1 MFESRSMVCGLLAC
15 GVSVSAMGQSQWVSQ
30 GQTGLLY
37 QMDSRGD
44 RVLDYSAAGYMGGVA
59 LPDPLSLVDASRIVD
74 LTPISGDN
82 LAQIRAAI
90 QQVSGMSQQANGY
103 RGIVRFAPGQYDI
116 SNSLRIESSGVV
128 LLGAGDGA
136 NPASNTILRS
146 TSTNDIDIIDVGD
159 RDASND
165 ISRVGSPINILDKV
179 VPAGATSLRVADAS
193 GFSAGDWVNVKH
205 TPTQAWFDAVGVN
218 DPEWNTSNDRFTTQH
233 ERRITRVEGDRVF
246 FHAPISHSIDSRLA
260 QGTVEFYS
268 DDRVDHVGI
277 ANIRGTSVYNAA
289 ETGTAS
295 GRPIFTDEDHARTF
309 IAFNHAEE
317 SWATGVT
324 GQHLISS
331 AVSVGVVS
339 RSITVEDAT
348 YIDPVSQVTGGRRY
362 AFNTQGGLVLMKD
375 LEADSARR
383 AFINNST
390 FNGFNRGPNVFLD
403 GEGTNS
409 FVRSGPHAG
418 YSTGALYDNISD
430 DGGFEARKASS
441 PSVHGWR
448 GAHTVVWNSAAS
460 EFQIANPPF
469 ARNFLIGSEGA
480 LSSSTT
486 ASGATLDSH
495 GQRIA
500 FNDPDNPLDSLYV
513 QQLLEQQR
521 NPNIEKREYWLGDFD
536 QFEVDGPGS
545 ADDLYVDADWR
556 TQVENITGWRSGM
569 PLVGTD
575 DEGINRLI
583 PFSFQYE
590 LAPDEEVVS
599 AVLTLATRRLG
610 SHSDNDTLFLD
621 GLTESHQLLF
631 GSQEAWGMMF
641 DDDIQ
646 VVSIELLGD
655 IDFMQ
660 DGLFNVLVSDDRP
673 VDWAHLQL
681 SVATIT
687 DILLGDYNGNGIVD
701 AADYTV
707 WQDSFGSTTDLAADG
722 NGNGVID
729 AADFTIWQDN
739 FGNTQAAPTSNIPEP
754 TSAATIIAVFAL
766 AGYRQR

>member
-1 MFESRSMVCGLLAC
+1 MFELESMVCGLLTC
-15 GVSVSAMGQSQWVSQ
+15 CVSLTALGQSQWVSK
-30 GQTGLLY
+30 GQTGLVY

-44 RVLDYSAAGYMGGVA
+44 RVLDYSAAGYKGGLE
-59 LPDPLSLVDASRIVD
+59 LPDPLSLVDTSRIID

-82 LAQIRAAI
+82 LTQIRAAI
-90 QQVSGMSQQANGY
+90 QQVSEMSQQTNGY
-103 RGIVRFAPGQYDI
+103 RGIVRFAPGQYNI
-116 SNSLRIESSGVV
+116 SNSVRIESSGVI

-136 NPASNTILRS
+136 SPASNTILRS
-146 TSTNDIDIIDVGD
+146 TSTSDIDIIDVGH
-159 RDASND
+159 RNASND
-165 ISRVGSPINILDKV
+165 LSRVGSPTNILDKV
-179 VPAGATSLRVADAS
+179 VPAGATSLRVS
-193 GFSAGDWVNVKH
+193 NPSRFTAGDWVNVKH
-205 TPTQAWFDAVGVN
+205 TPTQAWFDAVDVN
-218 DPEWNTSNDRFTTQH
+218 SPEWTPSNDRFTTQH

-260 QGTVEFYS
+260 QGTVEFFT

-277 ANIRGTSVYNAA
+277 ANIRGTSIYNAS

-317 SWATGVT
+317 SWAKGVT

-362 AFNTQGGLVLMKD
+362 AFNTQGGLVLMRD

-390 FNGFNRGPNVFLD
+390 FNGFNRGPNVFLN
-403 GEGTNS
+403 GQGTNS

-469 ARNFLIGSEGA
+469 ARNFLIGSEGD
-480 LSSSTT
+480 LSSGTT
-486 ASGATLDSH
+486 ANGATLDSH

-500 FNDPDNPLDSLYV
+500 FNDPDNPLDSLYI

-521 NPNIEKREYWLGDFD
+521 TPQIEKREYWLGDFD
-536 QFEVDGPGS
+536 EFEVDGPGS
-545 ADDLYVDADWR
+545 EDELYVDADWR
-556 TQVENITGWRSGM
+556 NAVENITGWRSGM
-569 PLVGTD
+569 PLVGAD
-575 DEGINRLI
+575 DEGINRLV

-590 LAPDEEVVS
+590 LASDEEVVS

-610 SHSDNDTLFLD
+610 SHSDNDTIFLD
-621 GLTESHQLLF
+621 GLSDSHQILF
-631 GSQEAWGMMF
+631 GSQQAWGMMF
-641 DDDIQ
+641 DNDIQ
-646 VVSIELLGD
+646 VVALELVGD
-655 IDFMQ
+655 VSYLQ
-660 DGLFNVLVSDDRP
+660 DGLLNVLLSDDRP
-673 VDWAHLQL
+673 LDWAHLQL
-681 SVATIT
+681 NVAP
-687 DILLGDYNGNGIVD
+687 
-701 AADYTV
+701 A
-707 WQDSFGSTTDLAADG
+707 SS
-722 NGNGVID
+722 
-729 AADFTIWQDN
+729 
-739 FGNTQAAPTSNIPEP
+739 IPEP
-754 TSAATIIAVFAL
+754 TSTAAIATAFIFMSLRRSRFAPRSCSKL
-766 AGYRQR
+766 YR